1 MAGARGVAA
10 RGYSGAMSDVPERS
24 LIAAADEARH
34 QAHEGPRLVADEGAC
49 EAAADHAI
57 DHAIDHATVSALE
70 QASLWRR
77 LPWMGGGGLSLVLG
91 VIGIFLPLLP
101 TTPFVLLAAFCFAR
115 GSARCEAWL
124 VGHPRF
130 GPMVVK
136 WRANRAVPL
145 RAKQMAWGMMAIS
158 SIISALVMPVVPW
171 LPAVCCLAVGLWLWR
186 LPTA

>member
-1 MAGARGVAA
+1 
-10 RGYSGAMSDVPERS
+10 MSDPRDPVPTPAE
-24 LIAAADEARH
+24 LAAATD
-34 QAHEGPRLVADEGAC
+34 D
-49 EAAADHAI
+49 
-57 DHAIDHATVSALE
+57 ATVRVLA

-77 LPWMGGGGLSLVLG
+77 LPWLVGGALALLLG

-130 GPMVVK
+130 GPMIVQ
-136 WRANRAVPL
+136 WRATRAVPL
-145 RAKQMAWGMMAIS
+145 RAKQAAWIMMTIS
-158 SIISALVMPVVPW
+158 SVVSAWFMPVLPW

-186 LPTA
+186 LPTAR

>member
-1 MAGARGVAA
+1 MASARGVAA
-10 RGYSGAMSDVPERS
+10 RSYSGAMSEVPERS
-24 LIAAADEARH
+24 LTAAADEA
-34 QAHEGPRLVADEGAC
+34 
-49 EAAADHAI
+49 AAD
-57 DHAIDHATVSALE
+57 DATVRVLE

-77 LPWMGGGGLSLVLG
+77 LPWMVGGALSLVLG

-130 GPMVVK
+130 GPMIVQ
-136 WRANRAVPL
+136 WRATRAVPL
-145 RAKQMAWGMMAIS
+145 RAKQAAWVMITIS

-171 LPAVCCLAVGLWLWR
+171 LPAVGLWLGR

>member
-1 MAGARGVAA
+1 MASARGVAA
-10 RGYSGAMSDVPERS
+10 RSYSGAMSEVPERS
-24 LIAAADEARH
+24 LTAAADEA
-34 QAHEGPRLVADEGAC
+34 
-49 EAAADHAI
+49 AAD
-57 DHAIDHATVSALE
+57 DATVRVLE

-77 LPWMGGGGLSLVLG
+77 LPWMVGGALSLVLG

-130 GPMVVK
+130 GPMIVQ
-136 WRANRAVPL
+136 WRATRAVPL
-145 RAKQMAWGMMAIS
+145 RAKQAAWVMMTIS